1 MASMKKFKIII
12 VLACLSK
19 FSHAL
24 EEKIL
29 SHDYLD
35 NASVVGSMVD
45 DFKNNDELLSTR
57 ILVNEDST
65 DQCFDFEKSPEN
77 FSEQI
82 SYYVSQMLEDTQAF
96 VGGVGS
102 YYGTSSNNDAYY
114 PVSLMSHPLCEVNT
128 QTLAK
133 TISNT
138 KIPDNL
144 TIERINRFSKTTN
157 DLRIEAKNGDIVAK
171 KKILEKWSRFYSC
184 LSYVESLSSADSEK
198 SNQVAKKYAS
208 ENYRKPAGV
217 KFYEDPYQN
226 ESSKLNIGLF
236 QFTPNLANN
245 ISPCVKAWNQIH
257 QNKTHCQINSKLTNK
272 EVINVVGSSLQSFNT
287 FCGVHKMIQTFSI
300 QVNTNKTSAT
310 HPNNFFNGKLKS
322 ADLRCVSPH
331 FQSGKAYVHFGPF
344 MNSTGKNLGELFTC
358 IENSDR

>member
-1 MASMKKFKIII
+1 MKKFDLIF
-12 VLACLSK
+12 LFLFFSK
-19 FSHAL
+19 FSMGMGPAL
-24 EEKIL
+24 L
-29 SHDYLD
+29 SSDYLD
-35 NASVVGSMVD
+35 SASVVGSAVD
-45 DFKNNDELLSTR
+45 DFKNNDELITTR
-57 ILVNEDST
+57 NFINEDST
-65 DQCFDFEKSPEN
+65 DQCFDIEKTPEN

-82 SYYVSQMLEDTQAF
+82 SYYVYQMLDDTKAF

-128 QTLAK
+128 QTLTK

-138 KIPDNL
+138 KIPDSL

-157 DLRIEAKNGDIVAK
+157 DLRIEANNGDIVAK

-217 KFYEDPYQN
+217 KFYEDPYQS

-236 QFTPNLANN
+236 QFTPNLSNN

-272 EVINVVGSSLQSFNT
+272 EVISIVGSSLQSFNT

-310 HPNNFFNGKLKS
+310 HPSNLFNGKLKS
-322 ADLRCVSPH
+322 ANQRCVSPH